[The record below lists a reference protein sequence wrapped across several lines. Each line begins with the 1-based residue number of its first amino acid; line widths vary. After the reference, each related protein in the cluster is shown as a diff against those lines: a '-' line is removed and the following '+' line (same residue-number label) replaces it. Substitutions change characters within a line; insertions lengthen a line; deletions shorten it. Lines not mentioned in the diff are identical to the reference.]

1 MSAGGPLEAGLRGGY
16 SAAPYADLR
25 LCPPFLLL
33 NGGGYGSGARVR
45 RRAVLEAVL
54 TGVSFFWGR
63 GSGWRWTVNGSA
75 FRFFSHR
82 QIARHVSVKSILIPH
97 PSVLLLAEIVVKP
110 IR

>member
-1 MSAGGPLEAGLRGGY
+1 M
-16 SAAPYADLR
+16 
-25 LCPPFLLL
+25 
-33 NGGGYGSGARVR
+33 
-45 RRAVLEAVL
+45 
-54 TGVSFFWGR
+54 
-63 GSGWRWTVNGSA
+63 NGSA